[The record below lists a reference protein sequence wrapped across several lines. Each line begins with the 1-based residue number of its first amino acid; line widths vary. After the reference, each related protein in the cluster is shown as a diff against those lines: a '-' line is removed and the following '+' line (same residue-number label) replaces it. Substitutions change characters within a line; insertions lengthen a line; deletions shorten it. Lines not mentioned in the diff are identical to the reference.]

1 MSADQEQKDFTAKD
15 ARTTPL
21 SQAQSR
27 SGRLRNTKNQESAQS
42 ETFVILESSGADP
55 SPASPR
61 QTKFSCGNS
70 GGLGTACR
78 EVEDQFGRRW

>member
-42 ETFVILESSGADP
+42 ETFVTLESSGADP
-55 SPASPR
+55 SSAKPAVNEVLVWQFRRPR
-61 QTKFSCGNS
+61 DSMSRG
-70 GGLGTACR
+70 
-78 EVEDQFGRRW
+78 